1 MRQDVC
7 TMKTPTLASV
17 FLLAAIAA
25 FGATATNG
33 TGVVVTPV
41 TPPPGTTCTK
51 TGSKDSEKKKESEK
65 KGSDKKV
72 EKKEDHKKVEKKGEK
87 KDDDK
92 WPAKRS

>member
-1 MRQDVC
+1 
-7 TMKTPTLASV
+7 MKTPTLASV

-51 TGSKDSEKKKESEK
+51 TGTKESEK
-65 KGSDKKV
+65 KEAPKKS
-72 EKKEDHKKVEKKGEK
+72 EK

>member
-1 MRQDVC
+1 
-7 TMKTPTLASV
+7 MKTPTLASV

-51 TGSKDSEKKKESEK
+51 TGTKESEK
-65 KGSDKKV
+65 KEAPKKV
-72 EKKEDHKKVEKKGEK
+72 EKKDEKKEAPKKSEK